1 MKKYKIFS
9 YIAEF
14 FILILIV
21 WGVSKW
27 QGRNLVGQNEEAPG
41 FSLKTLSGLDISS
54 ETLKGKKT
62 VIYFFSP
69 WCSVCK
75 LSSGNITSVKNSV
88 KDINIIAVALSWEK
102 PEDVQK
108 FITEQKLDVP
118 VILGDDAIGEKYKIE
133 AFPTIYILDEKGR
146 IINSLVGYTTE
157 VGLRLRLL

>member
-1 MKKYKIFS
+1 MKKYKILS

-41 FSLKTLSGLDISS
+41 FSLKTVTGLDISTES
-54 ETLKGKKT
+54 LKGKKT

-75 LSSGNITSVKNSV
+75 LSSGNITSLKNSV
-88 KDINIIAVALSWEK
+88 KDINIIAIALSWEK
-102 PEDVQK
+102 PDDVQK
-108 FITEQKLDVP
+108 FISDHNLDVP
-118 VILGDDAIGEKYKIE
+118 VILGDDEIGEKYKIE

-146 IINSLVGYTTE
+146 IINTLVGYTTE
-157 VGLRLRLL
+157 LGLRIRLL

>member
-1 MKKYKIFS
+1 MKKYKILS

-27 QGRNLVGQNEEAPG
+27 QGRNLVSRNEQAPG
-41 FSLKTLSGLDISS
+41 FSLKTVTGLDISS
-54 ETLKGKKT
+54 ESLKGKKT

-75 LSSGNITSVKNSV
+75 LSSGNITAVKNSV
-88 KDINIIAVALSWEK
+88 KDINIIAIALSWDK

-108 FITEQKLDVP
+108 FIVEHNLDVP
-118 VILGDDAIGEKYKIE
+118 VILGDDAIGAKYKIE
-133 AFPTIYILDEKGR
+133 AFPTIYILDGKGR
-146 IINSLVGYTTE
+146 IINSLVGYTT
-157 VGLRLRLL
+157 VLGLRLRLL